1 MELIIEKI
9 NERLETEENLANRLD
24 LIILKCKLMG
34 LQK

>member
-9 NERLETEENLANRLD
+9 NERLETEEDLASRLD

-34 LQK
+34 L